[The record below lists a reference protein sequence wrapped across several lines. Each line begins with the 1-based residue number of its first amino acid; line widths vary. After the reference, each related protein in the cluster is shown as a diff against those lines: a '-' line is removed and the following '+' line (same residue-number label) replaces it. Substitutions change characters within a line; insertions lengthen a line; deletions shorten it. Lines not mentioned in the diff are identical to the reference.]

1 MSWFI
6 FFATL
11 LLQSIQT
18 AAFQTSITN
27 LATTEKIRIGTSTS
41 TGIDDRWIAH
51 ATVGKRISCLFGVL
65 ENVEE
70 LASTAAE
77 TWSVESTMFL
87 EPDVALQVEQQ
98 FQDRADVLAF
108 RIFGGRRLAPSSDDI
123 SNGEGRRSKFV
134 FIHPDLGLDAATA
147 EAEYCTVIL
156 VENVNLKASNTIPNA
171 LAGIGIDLDQVGDI
185 VVTDDSTVYLVVEPA
200 VAKQCIRL
208 LSKELVGVGIS
219 LSVVDAHEFIPDGEI
234 QEMKLSRILERK
246 MDRKKFEQGFVHFS

>member
-18 AAFQTSITN
+18 AAFQTSIVN
-27 LATTEKIRIGTSTS
+27 LATPEKIRIGTSA
-41 TGIDDRWIAH
+41 GINDRWTTH
-51 ATVGKRISCLFGVL
+51 ATIFKRRSCLFGVL
-65 ENVEE
+65 ETVEE

-87 EPDVALQVEQQ
+87 EPEVALQVEQK

-108 RIFGGRRLAPSSDDI
+108 RVFGGRRLAPSSDAI
-123 SNGEGRRSKFV
+123 SKGEGRRSKFV

-219 LSVVDAHEFIPDGEI
+219 LSVVDAHEFMPDGEI

>member
-1 MSWFI
+1 M
-6 FFATL
+6 L
-11 LLQSIQT
+11 LKSIHT

-41 TGIDDRWIAH
+41 TGIDNRWITH
-51 ATVGKRISCLFGVL
+51 ATVGKRISRLFGVL

-134 FIHPDLGLDAATA
+134 FIHPDLVLDAATA

-185 VVTDDSTVYLVVEPA
+185 VVSDDSTVYLVVEPA